1 MITRMAKKK
10 IHRSR
15 LAKQQLCT
23 CITLFC
29 TFLCRCTTTTWNFLI
44 SPVFLSLLSIVTVSI
59 VPVAI
64 RVVQAS
70 SAKKPNRY
78 KLIASFQIFQ
88 IYKGDQK
95 GRYWVCSN
103 SKATP
108 VDNLCTP
115 VERWW
120 SQPSPPLSALYKKHL
135 STLSESWKSKTTVD
149 H

>member
-1 MITRMAKKK
+1 MITRTAKKKK

-120 SQPSPPLSALYKKHL
+120 SP
-135 STLSESWKSKTTVD
+135 TLSSSFRTLQKTFIYPKWKLEV
-149 H
+149 